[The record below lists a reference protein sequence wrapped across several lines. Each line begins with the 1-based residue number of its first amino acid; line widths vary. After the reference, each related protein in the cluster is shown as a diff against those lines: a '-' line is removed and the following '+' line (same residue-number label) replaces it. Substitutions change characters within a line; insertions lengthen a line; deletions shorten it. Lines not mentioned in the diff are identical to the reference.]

1 MAIFSSLASF
11 FNRHKRKIFIT
22 STLTVSIYFLFNH
35 FVIKKFRDYQNA
47 LRQELIFKQQIKQ
60 RFIQTQQDCYY
71 TLLALLP
78 VLTTPVID
86 YLPVELITHVLRL
99 KKNNP
104 NGQTAAGSV
113 TGGSNSELTTDN
125 LNLLDTN
132 NNPQSKMTVYMNKSK
147 VELWAL
153 LKIKTI
159 TRTLTLIYSI
169 SGLLL
174 ITRLQL
180 NILARRSYLESAI
193 SMAGVKSTNNDI
205 NPHDNYL
212 IEQSYLSLSW
222 WLLNKGWVN
231 LNSIIEPLV
240 IKKFESITPKSE
252 LSIEQFDLILH
263 DIVNDISI
271 NHKQT
276 ILANLF
282 PLNYDDLVETLFST
296 NPDLLV
302 QLEISDSNLNKLIN
316 ETNSIMLDSQS
327 GFFDLFNSVVS
338 NMLNTLANN
347 LSLSMN
353 NGNGSSSLLLASSSN
368 LRDQEKKD
376 IAAESFLSNA
386 NKTFKLA
393 SFLAQLSVQNFILS
407 DNDNLKLEDQV
418 NEEDDIEGF
427 ISNLNNPGGILN
439 PSNNDL
445 TGNVYINNLY
455 LEELD
460 DFSAGIYSNFE

>member
-1 MAIFSSLASF
+1 
-11 FNRHKRKIFIT
+11 
-22 STLTVSIYFLFNH
+22 
-35 FVIKKFRDYQNA
+35 
-47 LRQELIFKQQIKQ
+47 
-60 RFIQTQQDCYY
+60 
-71 TLLALLP
+71 
-78 VLTTPVID
+78 
-86 YLPVELITHVLRL
+86 
-99 KKNNP
+99 
-104 NGQTAAGSV
+104 
-113 TGGSNSELTTDN
+113 
-125 LNLLDTN
+125 
-132 NNPQSKMTVYMNKSK
+132 
-147 VELWAL
+147 
-153 LKIKTI
+153 
-159 TRTLTLIYSI
+159 
-169 SGLLL
+169 
-174 ITRLQL
+174 
-180 NILARRSYLESAI
+180 
-193 SMAGVKSTNNDI
+193 MAGVKSTNNDI

-316 ETNSIMLDSQS
+316 ETNSIMLDSQL